1 VARTADRTVTLVLDP
16 DDDVD
21 TLVRLRRLHA
31 RPLGQVVCDP
41 APGGGS
47 AALAYGLLAALGKT
61 LDFEPPR
68 DPLWRLVGLHL
79 RAERV
84 RHLVVLR
91 AHTLTYLALRR
102 VADHAHG
109 VDARLWLVVH
119 QERPPAAVAQLLEG
133 VPHETA
139 PLAALLALT
148 PDLDDGDTE
157 LPAGAGLEF
166 PYLSAIHDLF
176 EPLPRRGVRT
186 TLTRGLSRPDRAA
199 VYRTWDQ
206 AHDWMARWLGDR
218 AEWIDQEAADA
229 ILALARGGETAS
241 EIYVRVRAALDAFE
255 QAGVAT
261 NVRAVDRILEHSYG
275 ETRPCE
281 LNAAVAHAAA
291 LADQT
296 PDPQLAAL
304 IATAA
309 LTRCPY
315 YLRHANLR
323 GLASDGAVLVGPYG
337 GVLAIPPEL
346 RRFLAAWQHERAR
359 QAAGRDIPLFT
370 GNSHGRISQPAIRRR
385 LARLDAP
392 TTLWEDLP
400 DTTIGEGPSADG
412 RSMLLHLC
420 AWHLWHE
427 REHDAAHA

>member
-1 VARTADRTVTLVLDP
+1 
-16 DDDVD
+16 
-21 TLVRLRRLHA
+21 
-31 RPLGQVVCDP
+31 
-41 APGGGS
+41 
-47 AALAYGLLAALGKT
+47 
-61 LDFEPPR
+61 
-68 DPLWRLVGLHL
+68 
-79 RAERV
+79 
-84 RHLVVLR
+84 
-91 AHTLTYLALRR
+91 
-102 VADHAHG
+102 
-109 VDARLWLVVH
+109 
-119 QERPPAAVAQLLEG
+119 
-133 VPHETA
+133 
-139 PLAALLALT
+139 
-148 PDLDDGDTE
+148 
-157 LPAGAGLEF
+157 
-166 PYLSAIHDLF
+166 
-176 EPLPRRGVRT
+176 
-186 TLTRGLSRPDRAA
+186 
-199 VYRTWDQ
+199 
-206 AHDWMARWLGDR
+206 MARWLGDR

-261 NVRAVDRILEHSYG
+261 NVRAVDRIFEHSYG

-346 RRFLAAWQHERAR
+346 RRFLATWQHERAR

-427 REHDAAHA
+427 REHD